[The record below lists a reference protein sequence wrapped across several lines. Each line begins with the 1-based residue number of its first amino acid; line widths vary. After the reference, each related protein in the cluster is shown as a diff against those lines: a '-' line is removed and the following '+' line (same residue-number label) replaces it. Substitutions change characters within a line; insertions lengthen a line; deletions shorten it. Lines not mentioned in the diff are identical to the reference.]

1 MQFSSLCRL
10 PALHIGYSA
19 VSLPYHFTLNPATT
33 MYKNISYLYAFFGF
47 FMLGCGVVAVD
58 LAGEQA
64 NTALFT
70 GAAGGLIGLT
80 AGHFLNR
87 GRRWGFMLGTVEAG
101 LLTLLL
107 GWRSAT
113 YFLRLLGM
121 MQQAQNS
128 TSTETA
134 GMAFLLTTAMLVIA
148 LLTLTVSVM
157 FGKQVLRETE

>member
-1 MQFSSLCRL
+1 M
-10 PALHIGYSA
+10 H
-19 VSLPYHFTLNPATT
+19 
-33 MYKNISYLYAFFGF
+33 KNISYLYAFFGF

-64 NTALFT
+64 KTALIT
-70 GAAGGLIGLT
+70 GAVGGLIGLT

-87 GRRWGFMLGTVEAG
+87 GKRWGFLLGTVEAG

-107 GWRSAT
+107 GWRAAT
-113 YFLRLLGM
+113 YFIRLLGM
-121 MQQAQNS
+121 VQQPS
-128 TSTETA
+128 TAETTETA

-157 FGKQVLRETE
+157 FGRQVLSETK

>member
-1 MQFSSLCRL
+1 
-10 PALHIGYSA
+10 
-19 VSLPYHFTLNPATT
+19 
-33 MYKNISYLYAFFGF
+33 MYKNLSYLYAFFGF
-47 FMLGCGVVAVD
+47 FMLACGVVAVD

-70 GAAGGLIGLT
+70 GAAGGLLGLT

-87 GRRWGFMLGTVEAG
+87 GKRWGYLLGTLEAG
-101 LLTLLL
+101 LLTMLL
-107 GWRSAT
+107 GWRAAT

-121 MQQAQNS
+121 MQQPPNTS
-128 TSTETA
+128 STETA

-157 FGKQVLRETE
+157 FGKQVLRETK

>member
-1 MQFSSLCRL
+1 M
-10 PALHIGYSA
+10 H
-19 VSLPYHFTLNPATT
+19 
-33 MYKNISYLYAFFGF
+33 KNLSYLYAFFGF

-64 NTALFT
+64 KTALIT
-70 GAAGGLIGLT
+70 GAAGGLMGLT

-87 GRRWGFMLGTVEAG
+87 GKRWGFMLGTIEAG

-113 YFLRLLGM
+113 YFTRLLGM
-121 MQQAQNS
+121 MQQQPQTND
-128 TSTETA
+128 STETA

-148 LLTLTVSVM
+148 FLTLAVSVM
-157 FGKQVLRETE
+157 FAKQVLRETK

>member
-1 MQFSSLCRL
+1 
-10 PALHIGYSA
+10 
-19 VSLPYHFTLNPATT
+19 
-33 MYKNISYLYAFFGF
+33 MYKNLSYLYAFFGF
-47 FMLGCGVVAVD
+47 FMLACGVVAVD

-70 GAAGGLIGLT
+70 GAAGGLLGLT

-87 GRRWGFMLGTVEAG
+87 GKRWGYLLGTLEAG

-107 GWRSAT
+107 GWRAAT

-121 MQQAQNS
+121 MQEPQQAA
-128 TSTETA
+128 STETA

-157 FGKQVLRETE
+157 FGKQVLRETK

>member
-1 MQFSSLCRL
+1 M
-10 PALHIGYSA
+10 H
-19 VSLPYHFTLNPATT
+19 
-33 MYKNISYLYAFFGF
+33 KNISYLYAFFGF

-64 NTALFT
+64 NTALIT
-70 GAAGGLIGLT
+70 GAAGGLLGLT

-87 GRRWGFMLGTVEAG
+87 GKRWGFILGTVEAG

-107 GWRSAT
+107 GWRAGT
-113 YFLRLLGM
+113 YFTRLLGM
-121 MQQAQNS
+121 MQQPQGAE
-128 TSTETA
+128 TTETA

-157 FGKQVLRETE
+157 FARQVLSETK